1 LGYTGGSTST
11 TTKNLPKWATQY
23 GKDFLSVGEQ
33 ALSDASSSTGT
44 ALKEQSA
51 GVLSQELSGTV
62 DPTLQATI
70 NSQNAITQ
78 QQASQQLGT
87 DVNKM
92 FGQANQAG
100 ALYSSGAS
108 AAGAD
113 AAQKMATNVAGIT
126 DARQASAQTDALN
139 RQASAVSQ
147 GQQWNQQSLNE
158 ALQIANMLKGSSSS
172 LSSNNYQV
180 GTS

>member
-1 LGYTGGSTST
+1 
-11 TTKNLPKWATQY
+11 
-23 GKDFLSVGEQ
+23 
-33 ALSDASSSTGT
+33 
-44 ALKEQSA
+44 
-51 GVLSQELSGTV
+51 
-62 DPTLQATI
+62 
-70 NSQNAITQ
+70 
-78 QQASQQLGT
+78 
-87 DVNKM
+87 
-92 FGQANQAG
+92 
-100 ALYSSGAS
+100 LYSSGAS